1 MSSTKAPRPEDRDAN
16 YDLDSTVPIA
26 TRTPL
31 KHQSNTPVMGAA
43 MGLLGGGA
51 LLAAIPLFMGL
62 AGGSGEDQIDAQAV
76 TENSSTQTSVVSADD
91 DAVSARATET
101 TTIASSTTTE
111 IASSAT
117 TQPLDVKEEPTG
129 ASDAKAVGEVPNSDD
144 IGDNADID
152 IPSAQHQ
159 ESVPSPTSSERDSAL
174 AGAHTHTVEWGD
186 TLGALSHR
194 YGVGVGDLAVA
205 NGIADPD
212 LIYVGTVLTIPQPGA
227 VGVLP
232 PEGAHGRGVP
242 ANTGVSAYQ

>member
-16 YDLDSTVPIA
+16 YDLDSAVPIA

-62 AGGSGEDQIDAQAV
+62 AGGGGDDQIDAQAA

-91 DAVSARATET
+91 DAASARATE
-101 TTIASSTTTE
+101 TTIASSTTTA

-117 TQPLDVKEEPTG
+117 TQPLDVKDAPTD
-129 ASDAKAVGEVPNSDD
+129 ASDAKAVGDTPTSDGID
-144 IGDNADID
+144 GNVNTD

-186 TLGALSHR
+186 TLGALAHR
-194 YGVGVGDLAVA
+194 YGVGVDDLAVT
-205 NGIADPD
+205 NGIADPN
-212 LIYVGTVLTIPQPGA
+212 LIYVGTVLTIPQPGDA
-227 VGVLP
+227 GVPLVGNV
-232 PEGAHGRGVP
+232 HGRGVP
-242 ANTGVSAYQ
+242 ANTGVSAG

>member
-16 YDLDSTVPIA
+16 YDLDSAVPIA

-62 AGGSGEDQIDAQAV
+62 AGGSGDDQIDAQAA

-91 DAVSARATET
+91 DAASARATET
-101 TTIASSTTTE
+101 TTIASSTTTA

-117 TQPLDVKEEPTG
+117 TQPLDVKDAPTN
-129 ASDAKAVGEVPNSDD
+129 ASDAKAVGDTPTSDGID
-144 IGDNADID
+144 GNVNTD

-186 TLGALSHR
+186 TLGALAHR
-194 YGVGVGDLAVA
+194 YGVGVDDLAVT
-205 NGIADPD
+205 NGIADPN
-212 LIYVGTVLTIPQPGA
+212 LIYVGTVLTIPQPGDA
-227 VGVLP
+227 GAP
-232 PEGAHGRGVP
+232 PVDNVHGRGVP
-242 ANTGVSAYQ
+242 ANTGVLAG